1 MDRELIE
8 GLSNLSASLDKISEA
23 LSKRDEPKS
32 ATAAALK
39 MGEFEKQIKEI
50 SMSIVEV
57 KKDTQKLLD
66 QQDTIL
72 KMLKKKQSD
81 SSKVQE
87 KRTKSMTSEST
98 PVTVVRE
105 KKEEKERKDDSKVKK
120 VSSEPTT
127 TKVAKEKKDERVESK
142 DKKSSFFGNMDTKK
156 IKDGIATIL
165 LIAVG
170 IVAIGLALKLVGKV
184 DFVSVMALA
193 LALPLIAF
201 AFQKVAATN
210 IDAKKVPAMILG
222 LVGFSTAIMLSSFIL
237 SKVRPIGL
245 AQAVTSILIGGVFTA
260 LSFGL
265 HKIIRAFSKM
275 SLLGGVKAV
284 LFMPLVLVA
293 ISTAIALSSYA
304 LSMVKPIGI
313 FQAMSA
319 IMIAGVFSVL
329 AFGLGKLIRGFRGID
344 PITAFAAAKIM
355 PIVLIGVIA
364 LFPIASYLLS
374 AIKPIG
380 FFQALT
386 AILIAG
392 VFTVL
397 SFGIGKIISS
407 FRRINPAT
415 ALAAAT
421 MMPLIFIALSFS
433 IMMSSFFLGNVKVI
447 GIFQALTAIAISIVF
462 VALSFGIAKILPA
475 FRRLSAADITKAAI
489 GMPIIFTALS
499 FAIMVSSYFI
509 SGVKPIGFAQFL
521 TALGI
526 SILFVALGFATKL
539 VVKGLRG
546 VTTAQTINAMKTLL
560 IVATTVA
567 IASFIVALTPEIPLK
582 KVVQFGLL
590 GVGLGLTAIA
600 MAFAIKTIKKIGV
613 SVKDVLTGGL
623 IILGIATA
631 IALSSI
637 ILNIGRYEKYPSLKW
652 ALGVGLSLVA
662 FGLAAVVLGSI
673 AMSGVGALAILAGL
687 ASILAIAGT
696 IVLVDKIVAAGKYD
710 KYPGLKWG
718 LGVGASL
725 VGFGLASLVLGTAIV
740 ATGGLGA
747 IAIAAGLFAV
757 IGIAE
762 TVVKVDKVIAKGNYT
777 KYPGVRWILG
787 VGASMLG
794 FGLAALA
801 LGTAIVATVGIGA
814 IAIKSGL
821 WAIESIAKTVVK
833 TDKILSAG
841 NYTKHPGAGW
851 ILGVGASMVGFGL
864 AAITLGGV
872 IVGTLGLGGLAIKAG
887 ISAVESIAK
896 SIVQTD
902 KILSTGSYSKF
913 PDAKWAFTV
922 GGIIT
927 AFSTAVLLLGA
938 VSSGGGL
945 LQKLSLGLVK
955 NPISSGIDAIKQIAK
970 AIVDVDKILATGS
983 YTKGPNPE
991 WAKGISSTLKA
1002 FTPIYKMLMVEKL
1015 MSLFGGG
1022 VSANDFSKAIK
1033 VITGGIVDSA
1043 KTFEKAQ
1050 VAFKNGPPVAWS
1062 EGVSKSLAAFQ
1073 PIYQIL
1079 LKNSGWWK
1087 SGVDPKMFAQAIITI
1102 TNGIVTAAR
1111 SFGLAAVAFKN
1122 GPPVAWSEGV
1132 SKSLANQYT
1141 SYY

>member
-421 MMPLIFIALSFS
+421 
-433 IMMSSFFLGNVKVI
+433 NVKVI

-1062 EGVSKSLAAFQ
+1062 DG
-1073 PIYQIL
+1073 
-1079 LKNSGWWK
+1079 
-1087 SGVDPKMFAQAIITI
+1087 IIKKYRM
-1102 TNGIVTAAR
+1102 VEE
-1111 SFGLAAVAFKN
+1111 
-1122 GPPVAWSEGV
+1122 W
-1132 SKSLANQYT
+1132 Y
-1141 SYY
+1141 